1 MSTHVAP
8 GPDGPRPHPRAP
20 PLPTVLDAPTDD
32 GARDRHDPPPR
43 RRTPNHPT
51 APPPAPT
58 PRPPR

>member
-8 GPDGPRPHPRAP
+8 EPDGPHPRAP
-20 PLPTVLDAPTDD
+20 PLPTVLDALTD
-32 GARDRHDPPPR
+32 GARDRHDPTPR